1 MSWPI
6 WSGRKIVTI
15 TSGAPT
21 TRNSRKKSCCHGTK
35 LRESLTGERH
45 PLQSEARDQNPV
57 GQGPPALGFRLKIT
71 DVTTYDVGV
80 RVKTRVK
87 ISVKIGVEISVKI
100 SVEIGVEIS
109 AKISVKTCEQL
120 CEN

>member
-35 LRESLTGERH
+35 LRETGSLTGERH

-57 GQGPPALGFRLKIT
+57 GQGPPALGYRLKTT
-71 DVTTYDVGV
+71 DVKTYDVGT

-87 ISVKIGVEISVKI
+87 ISVKIGVEIGVEISVKI
-100 SVEIGVEIS
+100 SVN
-109 AKISVKTCEQL
+109 TCENL
-120 CEN
+120 CGN